1 MGIWQGNKK
10 RNEVRVGGGDCS
22 CCIDGVKP
30 ITCIFTLSLSF
41 FFSFFFFFFFFQVG
55 GRIFSLNL
63 YVII

>member
-10 RNEVRVGGGDCS
+10 RNEVRVGGGDSS

-30 ITCIFTLSLSF
+30 ITCIFTLSLPL
-41 FFSFFFFFFFFQVG
+41 FFFFFFSG
-55 GRIFSLNL
+55 GIFSLNL